1 MPRAGNAVH
10 LQEVRRMRTD
20 DRTNSVSRK
29 KSDGAN
35 ERIDNASRRK
45 FEERVPV
52 SRKNVQ
58 GRANA
63 ACGQRRP
70 TDKTSFRR
78 NGSTSEKKVES
89 GVLGDSSRLDPHAAL
104 SSRAQSGTE
113 AENDGTGHR
122 GAHGSLRGAAV
133 LFLTTAVPGGLSLA
147 QNRVSEGHSLKARAA
162 GDLLCARLPAA

>member
-52 SRKNVQ
+52 SRKNV
-58 GRANA
+58 
-63 ACGQRRP
+63 
-70 TDKTSFRR
+70 
-78 NGSTSEKKVES
+78 
-89 GVLGDSSRLDPHAAL
+89 
-104 SSRAQSGTE
+104 
-113 AENDGTGHR
+113 
-122 GAHGSLRGAAV
+122 
-133 LFLTTAVPGGLSLA
+133 
-147 QNRVSEGHSLKARAA
+147 
-162 GDLLCARLPAA
+162 